1 MEDGRSVGGRG
12 EGVAGGGNAR
22 GRAATG
28 SSGAPSGVSL
38 KLGDTLTG
46 KLAQIHPVLRDRPV
60 LCRESFSEV
69 ASITWPAV
77 VEVVGTRDQGGLRF
91 GVE

>member
-1 MEDGRSVGGRG
+1 MEDGRSEGEEKGYQEGETRG
-12 EGVAGGGNAR
+12 

>member
-1 MEDGRSVGGRG
+1 MEDGRSEGEEKGYQKGETRG
-12 EGVAGGGNAR
+12 
-22 GRAATG
+22 GRAATA